1 MREIY
6 LDNSATTR
14 VCPEAAEKS
23 PGTHDPVL
31 RQPLVP
37 ARPGISGGT
46 GPFPGPAISGEASF
60 CPTGGNYLTSGGTES
75 NNLAI
80 FGGTFAR
87 RHVGR
92 RIVTTQIEHPSVLEP
107 MAQLEKEGWEIVRLA
122 PDAFGRISPQQI
134 EEAITPDTAL
144 VSIMAVNNEIGS
156 ILPVEAAARVIRRNK
171 YRTLLHVDAVQA
183 FGKLPLSPGK
193 TGIDLLTVSS
203 HKIHGPKGAGALYI
217 RKGVH
222 IPARTFGGG
231 QERNLRS
238 GTEALPA
245 WCAFGAAVKAL
256 PPLREEE
263 ASIRALWEDARQ
275 RLSSIPGVVLQS
287 PRRGCPII
295 LNFSCG
301 GVKAETMLHFWR
313 NGASM
318 CPPAPPAP
326 KESPA
331 MCWKLCT
338 CPGTGS
344 LFYPGELF
352 PGKLPRGRSGLSRCC
367 TGRHGRSWCGPNCE
381 VP

>member
-14 VCPEAAEKS
+14 VCPEAAEKALELMTPCYGNPS
-23 PGTHDPVL
+23 SLHALGFRAEQAL
-31 RQPLVP
+31 SQARQSVAKLLSAQPEE
-37 ARPGISGGT
+37 IT
-46 GPFPGPAISGEASF
+46 F
-60 CPTGGNYLTSGGTES
+60 TSGGTES

-80 FGGTFAR
+80 FSGAFAR

-183 FGKLPLSPGK
+183 FGKLPLIPGK
-193 TGIDLLTVSS
+193 TGIDLLTVSA
-203 HKIHGPKGAGALYI
+203 HKIHGPKGAGTLYI

-275 RLSSIPGVVLQS
+275 RLSAIPGVVLQS
-287 PRRGCPII
+287 PLEGLPYI

-301 GVKAETMLHFWR
+301 GVKAETMLHFLEER
-313 NGASM
+313 GIYVSSGSACAKGKPSHVL
-318 CPPAPPAP
+318 
-326 KESPA
+326 EA
-331 MCWKLCT
+331 MH
-338 CPGTGS
+338 
-344 LFYPGELF
+344 
-352 PGKLPRGRSGLSRCC
+352 LPRAQALSSIRVSFS
-367 TGRHGRSWCGPNCE
+367 RENCPE
-381 VP
+381 DVVALADAVQEGMETLVRAKL

>member
-14 VCPEAAEKS
+14 VCPEAAEKALELMTQCYGNPS
-23 PGTHDPVL
+23 SLHALGFRAEQAL
-31 RQPLVP
+31 SQARQAVAKLLSAQPEE
-37 ARPGISGGT
+37 IT
-46 GPFPGPAISGEASF
+46 F
-60 CPTGGNYLTSGGTES
+60 TSGGTES

-80 FGGTFAR
+80 FGGAFAR

-122 PDAFGRISPQQI
+122 PDDFGRISPRQI

-156 ILPVEAAARVIRRNK
+156 ILPVEAAARAIRRNK

-183 FGKLPLSPGK
+183 FGKLPLTPGK
-193 TGIDLLTVSS
+193 TGIDLLTVSA

-245 WCAFGAAVKAL
+245 WCAFGAAVKDL

-263 ASIRALWEDARQ
+263 ASIRVLWEDARQ
-275 RLSSIPGVVLQS
+275 RLSAIPGVVLQS
-287 PRRGCPII
+287 PPEGLPYI

-301 GVKAETMLHFWR
+301 GVKAETMLHFLEEQ
-313 NGASM
+313 GIYVSSGSACAKGKPSHVL
-318 CPPAPPAP
+318 
-326 KESPA
+326 EA
-331 MCWKLCT
+331 MH
-338 CPGTGS
+338 
-344 LFYPGELF
+344 
-352 PGKLPRGRSGLSRCC
+352 LPRAQALSSIRVSFS
-367 TGRHGRSWCGPNCE
+367 RENCPE
-381 VP
+381 DVVALADAVQEGMETLVRAKL

>member
-14 VCPEAAEKS
+14 VCPEAAEKALELMTQCYGNPS
-23 PGTHDPVL
+23 SLHTLGFRAEQAL
-31 RQPLVP
+31 SQARQAVAKLLSAQPEE
-37 ARPGISGGT
+37 IT
-46 GPFPGPAISGEASF
+46 F
-60 CPTGGNYLTSGGTES
+60 TSGGTES

-80 FGGTFAR
+80 FSGAFAR

-183 FGKLPLSPGK
+183 FGKLPLIPGK
-193 TGIDLLTVSS
+193 TGIDLLTVSA

-275 RLSSIPGVVLQS
+275 RLSAIPGVVLQS
-287 PRRGCPII
+287 PLEGLPYI

-301 GVKAETMLHFWR
+301 GVKAETMLHFLEER
-313 NGASM
+313 GIYVSSGSACAKGKPSHVL
-318 CPPAPPAP
+318 
-326 KESPA
+326 EA
-331 MCWKLCT
+331 MH
-338 CPGTGS
+338 
-344 LFYPGELF
+344 
-352 PGKLPRGRSGLSRCC
+352 LPRAQALSSIRVSFS
-367 TGRHGRSWCGPNCE
+367 RENCPE
-381 VP
+381 DVVALADAVQEGMETLVRAKL

>member
-14 VCPEAAEKS
+14 VCPEAAEKALELMTQCYGNPS
-23 PGTHDPVL
+23 SLHTLGFRAEQAL
-31 RQPLVP
+31 SQARQAVAKLLSAQPEE
-37 ARPGISGGT
+37 IT
-46 GPFPGPAISGEASF
+46 F
-60 CPTGGNYLTSGGTES
+60 TSGGTES

-80 FGGTFAR
+80 FGGAFAR

-122 PDAFGRISPQQI
+122 PDAFGRIFPQQI

-183 FGKLPLSPGK
+183 FGKLPLIPGK
-193 TGIDLLTVSS
+193 TGIDLLTVSA

-275 RLSSIPGVVLQS
+275 RLSAIPGVVLQS
-287 PRRGCPII
+287 PLEGLPYI

-301 GVKAETMLHFWR
+301 GVKAETMLHFLEER
-313 NGASM
+313 GIYVSSGSACAKGKPSHVL
-318 CPPAPPAP
+318 
-326 KESPA
+326 EA
-331 MCWKLCT
+331 MH
-338 CPGTGS
+338 
-344 LFYPGELF
+344 
-352 PGKLPRGRSGLSRCC
+352 LPRAQALSSIRVSFS
-367 TGRHGRSWCGPNCE
+367 RENCPE
-381 VP
+381 DVVALADAVQEGMETLVRAKL

>member
-14 VCPEAAEKS
+14 VCPEAAEKALELMTQCYGNPS
-23 PGTHDPVL
+23 SLHALGFRAEQAL
-31 RQPLVP
+31 SQARQTVAKLLSAQPEE
-37 ARPGISGGT
+37 IT
-46 GPFPGPAISGEASF
+46 F
-60 CPTGGNYLTSGGTES
+60 TSGGTES

-80 FGGTFAR
+80 FGGAFAR

-183 FGKLPLSPGK
+183 FGKLSLTPGK
-193 TGIDLLTVSS
+193 TGIDLLTASA
-203 HKIHGPKGAGALYI
+203 HKIHGPKGAGTLYI

-275 RLSSIPGVVLQS
+275 RLSAIPGVVLQS
-287 PRRGCPII
+287 PLEGLPYI

-301 GVKAETMLHFWR
+301 GVKAETMLHFLEER
-313 NGASM
+313 GIYVSSGSACAKGKPSHVL
-318 CPPAPPAP
+318 
-326 KESPA
+326 EA
-331 MCWKLCT
+331 MH
-338 CPGTGS
+338 
-344 LFYPGELF
+344 
-352 PGKLPRGRSGLSRCC
+352 LPRAQALSSIRVSFS
-367 TGRHGRSWCGPNCE
+367 RENCPE
-381 VP
+381 DVVALADAVQEGMETLVRAKL

>member
-14 VCPEAAEKS
+14 VCPEAAEKALELMTQCYGNPS
-23 PGTHDPVL
+23 SLHALGFRAEQAL
-31 RQPLVP
+31 SQARQAVAKLLSAQPEE
-37 ARPGISGGT
+37 IT
-46 GPFPGPAISGEASF
+46 F
-60 CPTGGNYLTSGGTES
+60 TSGGTEA

-80 FGGTFAR
+80 FGGAFAR
-87 RHVGR
+87 CHVGR

-122 PDAFGRISPQQI
+122 PDAFGRIFPQQI

-183 FGKLPLSPGK
+183 FGKLPLIPGK
-193 TGIDLLTVSS
+193 TGIDLLTVSA

-245 WCAFGAAVKAL
+245 WCAFGVAVKAL

-287 PRRGCPII
+287 PPEGLPYI
-295 LNFSCG
+295 LNLSCG
-301 GVKAETMLHFWR
+301 GVKAETMLHFLEER
-313 NGASM
+313 GIYVSSGSACAKGKPSHVL
-318 CPPAPPAP
+318 
-326 KESPA
+326 EA
-331 MCWKLCT
+331 MH
-338 CPGTGS
+338 
-344 LFYPGELF
+344 
-352 PGKLPRGRSGLSRCC
+352 LPRAQALSSIRVSFS
-367 TGRHGRSWCGPNCE
+367 RENCPE
-381 VP
+381 DVVALADAVQEGMEILVRAKL

>member
-14 VCPEAAEKS
+14 VCPEAAEKALELMTQCYGNPS
-23 PGTHDPVL
+23 SLHALGFRAEQAL
-31 RQPLVP
+31 SQARQSVAKLLSAQPEE
-37 ARPGISGGT
+37 IT
-46 GPFPGPAISGEASF
+46 F
-60 CPTGGNYLTSGGTES
+60 TSGGTEA

-80 FGGTFAR
+80 FGGAFAR

-183 FGKLPLSPGK
+183 FGKLSLTPGK
-193 TGIDLLTVSS
+193 TGIDLLTASA

-275 RLSSIPGVVLQS
+275 RLSAIPGVVLQS
-287 PRRGCPII
+287 PLEGLPYI

-301 GVKAETMLHFWR
+301 GVKAETMLHFLEER
-313 NGASM
+313 GIYVSSGSACAKGKPSHVL
-318 CPPAPPAP
+318 
-326 KESPA
+326 EA
-331 MCWKLCT
+331 MH
-338 CPGTGS
+338 
-344 LFYPGELF
+344 
-352 PGKLPRGRSGLSRCC
+352 LPRAQALSSIRVSFS
-367 TGRHGRSWCGPNCE
+367 RENCPE
-381 VP
+381 DVVALADAVQEGMETLVRAKL

>member
-14 VCPEAAEKS
+14 VCPEAAEKALELMTQCYGNPS
-23 PGTHDPVL
+23 SLHALGFRAEQAL
-31 RQPLVP
+31 SQARQAAAKLLSAQPEE
-37 ARPGISGGT
+37 IT
-46 GPFPGPAISGEASF
+46 F
-60 CPTGGNYLTSGGTES
+60 TSGGTES

-80 FGGTFAR
+80 FGGAFAR

-183 FGKLPLSPGK
+183 FGKLPLIPGK
-193 TGIDLLTVSS
+193 TGIDLLTVSA

-275 RLSSIPGVVLQS
+275 RLSAIPGVVLQS
-287 PRRGCPII
+287 PLEGLPYI

-301 GVKAETMLHFWR
+301 GVKAETMLHFLEER
-313 NGASM
+313 GIYVSSGSACAKGKPSHVL
-318 CPPAPPAP
+318 
-326 KESPA
+326 EA
-331 MCWKLCT
+331 MH
-338 CPGTGS
+338 
-344 LFYPGELF
+344 
-352 PGKLPRGRSGLSRCC
+352 LPRAQALSSIRVSFS
-367 TGRHGRSWCGPNCE
+367 RENCPE
-381 VP
+381 DVVALADAVQEGMETLVRAKL

>member
-14 VCPEAAEKS
+14 VCPEAAEKALELMTQCYGNPS
-23 PGTHDPVL
+23 SLHALGFRAEQAL
-31 RQPLVP
+31 SQARQSVAKLLSAQPEE
-37 ARPGISGGT
+37 IT
-46 GPFPGPAISGEASF
+46 F
-60 CPTGGNYLTSGGTES
+60 TSGGTES

-80 FGGTFAR
+80 FGGAFAR
-87 RHVGR
+87 RHAGR

-183 FGKLPLSPGK
+183 FGKLSLTPGK
-193 TGIDLLTVSS
+193 TGIDLLTASA
-203 HKIHGPKGAGALYI
+203 HKIHGPKGAGTLYI

-275 RLSSIPGVVLQS
+275 RLSAIPGVVLQS
-287 PRRGCPII
+287 PLEGLPYI

-301 GVKAETMLHFWR
+301 GVKAETMLHFLEER
-313 NGASM
+313 GIYVSSGSACAKGKPSHVL
-318 CPPAPPAP
+318 
-326 KESPA
+326 EA
-331 MCWKLCT
+331 MH
-338 CPGTGS
+338 
-344 LFYPGELF
+344 
-352 PGKLPRGRSGLSRCC
+352 LPRAQALSSIRVSFS
-367 TGRHGRSWCGPNCE
+367 RENCPE
-381 VP
+381 DVVALADAVQEGMETLVRAKL